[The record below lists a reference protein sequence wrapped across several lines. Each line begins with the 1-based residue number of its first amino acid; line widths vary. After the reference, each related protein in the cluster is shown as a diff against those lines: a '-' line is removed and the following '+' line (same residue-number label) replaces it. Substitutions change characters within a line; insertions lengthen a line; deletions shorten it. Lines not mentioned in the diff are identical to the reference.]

1 MARDFTVTGG
11 VSKMGTNFGYIVLAI
26 FIIIRLLIAAGVLYL
41 IIIEVRRFGRRQRM
55 KNESEG
61 DKDAD
66 RKGPGRHTD

>member
-1 MARDFTVTGG
+1 
-11 VSKMGTNFGYIVLAI
+11 MGTNFGYIVLAI